1 MGQVTLS
8 EGCPHARRGERT
20 TSGSVEQVAAVAVA
34 LGCMAY
40 PRDVNMAEEA
50 EMLRLERGS
59 PSPRAL
65 TSVIGSMPSW
75 ALGVPLVQMNMEA
88 GAASEEA
95 EEVII

>member
-1 MGQVTLS
+1 
-8 EGCPHARRGERT
+8 
-20 TSGSVEQVAAVAVA
+20 
-34 LGCMAY
+34 
-40 PRDVNMAEEA
+40 MAEEA